1 MEPRVSIEE
10 ATPAD
15 IPVVRALIEEYCRW
29 IDLDAVFQEIDAE
42 LDGLLGAYTPPG
54 GRLLVARVDGGA
66 VGLVA
71 YRRLDAE
78 TLTAP
83 PGGHAPAADG
93 AAHLLTLRGFL
104 ESGRVAVRTAGST
117 LWLPDF
123 SVLDGL
129 PPAARFSGGAVCF
142 IGAHYFA
149 RPYPT
154 RGPAL
159 TCLLT
164 GPESIASARERF
176 EELWEIGYDVLPVIL
191 ETLDALL
198 AGAAA
203 MPP

>member
-1 MEPRVSIEE
+1 MSPGSGVLLDDRRH
-10 ATPAD
+10 P
-15 IPVVRALIEEYCRW
+15 PLRQVV
-29 IDLDAVFQEIDAE
+29 
-42 LDGLLGAYTPPG
+42 
-54 GRLLVARVDGGA
+54 GRLLARATTADFAIGRVRLAAVDLTEAELRRVQRCRVLLG
-66 VGLVA
+66 
-71 YRRLDAE
+71 RLDAE

-83 PGGHAPAADG
+83 PGAHAPAPDSAG
-93 AAHLLTLRGFL
+93 HLLTLRAFL
-104 ESGRVAVRTAGST
+104 ESGRVSVRTAGGT

-129 PPAARFSGGAVCF
+129 PPTAGFPGGAVCF

-159 TCLLT
+159 TCLLA
-164 GPESIASARERF
+164 GPGSIASARERF

>member
-1 MEPRVSIEE
+1 VLLDDRRHPPLRQ
-10 ATPAD
+10 
-15 IPVVRALIEEYCRW
+15 VV
-29 IDLDAVFQEIDAE
+29 
-42 LDGLLGAYTPPG
+42 
-54 GRLLVARVDGGA
+54 GRLLARATAADFAIGRVRLAAVDLTEAELRRVERCRVLLG
-66 VGLVA
+66 
-71 YRRLDAE
+71 RLDAE

-83 PGGHAPAADG
+83 PGGHSPAAAG

-129 PPAARFSGGAVCF
+129 PPAPGFSGGAVCF
-142 IGAHYFA
+142 VGAHYFA

>member
-1 MEPRVSIEE
+1 MSPGSGV
-10 ATPAD
+10 
-15 IPVVRALIEEYCRW
+15 L
-29 IDLDAVFQEIDAE
+29 LDDRRH
-42 LDGLLGAYTPPG
+42 PPLRQIV
-54 GRLLVARVDGGA
+54 GRLLARATTADFAIGRVRLAAVDLTEPELRRVQRCRVLLG
-66 VGLVA
+66 
-71 YRRLDAE
+71 RLDAE

-83 PGGHAPAADG
+83 PGAQAPAPDSAG
-93 AAHLLTLRGFL
+93 HLLTLRAFL
-104 ESGRVAVRTAGST
+104 ESGRVSVRTAGST

-129 PPAARFSGGAVCF
+129 PPTSGFSGGAVCF

-159 TCLLT
+159 TCLLA
-164 GPESIASARERF
+164 GPGSIASARERF

-198 AGAAA
+198 AGAGA